1 MTYYKDNDI
10 KVVKFNIG
18 KLVSCLG
25 FLYGFVAI
33 YLQVELIWT
42 VISFSLKSIFNI
54 SIQEME
60 DKMLKELLYHVT
72 NNTGPFLMI
81 TGIFEL
87 VVMILLSKFGIINKF
102 QEKIDQIGGINRF
115 KITPIDLGQDS
126 TNLTLTIAV
135 QIKNIGFNESNLTN
149 WSLTLI
155 TGDKEKIIGTPCYS
169 MDKITIMMGDKKTYT
184 FPKLYENSNVILE
197 AGKSIVGA
205 IQFNINIL
213 LKEYLMNSLP

>member
-1 MTYYKDNDI
+1 
-10 KVVKFNIG
+10 
-18 KLVSCLG
+18 
-25 FLYGFVAI
+25 
-33 YLQVELIWT
+33 
-42 VISFSLKSIFNI
+42 
-54 SIQEME
+54 ME

-81 TGIFEL
+81 TGIFGL
-87 VVMILLSKFGIINKF
+87 VVMILLLKFGIINKF

-115 KITPIDLGQDS
+115 KITPIDLGQDP

-149 WSLTLI
+149 WSLALI
-155 TGDKEKIIGTPCYS
+155 TEDKEKIIGTPCYS
-169 MDKITIMMGDKKTYT
+169 MDKITITMGDKKTYT

-205 IQFNINIL
+205 IQFNINYSPQRIFNEQFVIIL
-213 LKEYLMNSLP
+213 AAEDNRGKNLQFKIPKKSIQTPRELIAELHDIAKNAI